1 MKKSPKNFMQSAA
14 QPSMPLTKMS
24 TQWIED
30 LPIDEMKL
38 FFDNFKQYHD
48 EFVALADLTTEIL
61 MSMGIILRSLQ
72 QNLGRSGGV
81 VN

>member
-1 MKKSPKNFMQSAA
+1 
-14 QPSMPLTKMS
+14 MS

-30 LPIDEMKL
+30 LPIDDMKL
-38 FFDNFKQYHD
+38 YYDNFKQYHD

-72 QNLGRSGGV
+72 
-81 VN
+81 